1 MPTSDSTNG
10 HVPNYLLC
18 NNDTLRKATRNLT
31 RLYDDALAPSTLR
44 IGQLS
49 MLLHI
54 HELDRPT
61 IKRLAQVL
69 VMDESALG
77 HSLKPLIRDGFV
89 RLVPNPAD
97 RRSKL
102 TTLTKSGQKKLEETS
117 ALWADAQSKF
127 EQVFGADKAEA
138 LRVAMI
144 TLTSPQFTEAYAA
157 LMAMGASGT
166 TTCVEK

>member
-1 MPTSDSTNG
+1 MTTSDVSEE

-18 NNDTLRKATRNLT
+18 NNDTLRKAARNLT
-31 RLYDDALAPSTLR
+31 RLYDDVLAPSTMR

-49 MLLHI
+49 ILLHI
-54 HELDRPT
+54 SEMDRPT
-61 IKRLAQVL
+61 IKKLAQLL

-89 RLVPNPAD
+89 RLVPNPSD

-102 TTLTKSGQKKLEETS
+102 ATLTKIGQKKLEETS
-117 ALWADAQSKF
+117 ALWADAQAKF
-127 EQVFGADKAEA
+127 EQVFGAKKAHA

-144 TLTSPQFTEAYAA
+144 TLSSPSFTEAYTA
-157 LMAMGASGT
+157 LMGANE
-166 TTCVEK
+166 VAELDQ